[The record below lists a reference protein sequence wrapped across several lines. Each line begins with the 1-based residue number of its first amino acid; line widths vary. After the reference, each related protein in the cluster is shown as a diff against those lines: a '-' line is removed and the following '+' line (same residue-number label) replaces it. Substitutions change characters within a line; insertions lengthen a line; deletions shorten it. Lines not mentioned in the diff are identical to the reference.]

1 MMAEYCSDYDDLVAK
16 GLVPSRVET
25 KVVTAPVDAPVKPVT
40 VAEVK

>member
-1 MMAEYCSDYDDLVAK
+1 MVDYCSDYDDLAAK

-25 KVVTAPVDAPVKPVT
+25 KVVSAPIEASVAPVT